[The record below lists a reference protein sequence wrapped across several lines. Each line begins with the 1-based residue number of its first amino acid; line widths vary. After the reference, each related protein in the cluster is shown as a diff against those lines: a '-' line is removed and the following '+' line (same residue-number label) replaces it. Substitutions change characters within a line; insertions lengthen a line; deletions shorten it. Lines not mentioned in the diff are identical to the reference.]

1 MNDVTGNNRHAPN
14 QGFMRNASEQLAQRR
29 QRMEY
34 ERKIADR
41 DRLLQELHVHQI
53 ELELQHEELRQAH
66 LNLEYTYQQYLDL
79 YNGAPVGYISLDDE
93 GQIIRANQKL
103 ADMFGVE
110 LYRLT
115 DRALIDFVTPQDQD
129 IFQNRFKAFITHP
142 EGNHIDVRFRY
153 GPNKSNERTFVG
165 RIQGHRL
172 DSKQSTNTFNG
183 WKETLLIVISDVTEL
198 KKSEDRIRFQAF
210 HDNLTGLPNR
220 AALYEQL
227 ENALSLTKRQSAYG
241 AVLFMDLDRFKH
253 INDSFGHHTGDK
265 LLIELSKRLRSHIRK
280 EDLFARMGGDEFVV
294 LLAEQHHKKTVMAV
308 IAQRF
313 AEHLEEALSE
323 PIFIQDQRF
332 QLSLSVGITIFP
344 FHADNNI
351 QDVMRQAD
359 TAMYQAKSDGLGQI
373 RFFHALMQES
383 ARQRMILE
391 TELRLALNERQFELH
406 YQPQFNAQG
415 KLHGLEALLR
425 WRHPYRGLITPDK
438 FISVAEDTGMI
449 TAIGDWVL
457 ENTARQITAW
467 RKMPIPNRIR
477 FAVNISAKQLESPTF
492 CERVLHIINEYD
504 LNPHQ
509 LVFEITESLLLP
521 NNPTVETTLE
531 NLSNYGV
538 TFSIDDFGTGY
549 SALASLRKAHIG
561 QIKIDNGLINELS
574 MCVDDPKPVREESRF
589 ALVNAVLLMGKA
601 LDIPVVA
608 EGVNT
613 QDQKK
618 VLTQLGCEYFQG
630 YHFAKPATAEALEE
644 YLIST
649 ARSSY

>member
-1 MNDVTGNNRHAPN
+1 
-14 QGFMRNASEQLAQRR
+14 MRNASEQLAQRR

-66 LNLEYTYQQYLDL
+66 LSLEYTYQQYLDL

-93 GQIIRANQKL
+93 GLIIRANQKL

-115 DRALIDFVTPQDQD
+115 DRPLIDFMAPQDQN
-129 IFQNRFKAFITHP
+129 IFRNRFKAFINNP
-142 EGNHIDVRFRY
+142 AGNHIDVQFRY
-153 GPNKSNERTFVG
+153 GSDKSSERTFVG

-172 DSKQSTNTFNG
+172 DSYKSSYTFTG

-198 KKSEDRIRFQAF
+198 KKSEDKIRFQAF

-220 AALYEQL
+220 AALHDQL
-227 ENALSLTKRQSAYG
+227 ENALSLTQRQSAYG

-253 INDSFGHHTGDK
+253 INDSLGHHTGDK

-280 EDLFARMGGDEFVV
+280 EDLLTRMGGDEFVV
-294 LLAEQHHKKTVMAV
+294 LLAEQHQNKTVMAV

-313 AEHLEEALSE
+313 AEHLGAALSE
-323 PIFIQDQRF
+323 PIFIQEQRF

-344 FHADNNI
+344 FQTEDEI
-351 QDVMRQAD
+351 QDVIRQAD
-359 TAMYQAKSDGLGQI
+359 TAMYQAKSDGLGQV
-373 RFFHALMQES
+373 RFFHASMQES

-391 TELRLALNERQFELH
+391 AELRLALNERQFELH

-415 KLHGLEALLR
+415 KLYGLEALVR

-438 FISVAEDTGMI
+438 FIGIAEDTGMI

-457 ENTARQITAW
+457 ENAAGQIAAW
-467 RKMPIPNRIR
+467 RKMPIDNRIR
-477 FAVNISAKQLESPTF
+477 FAINISAKQLESPTF

-504 LNPHQ
+504 LDPHQ
-509 LVFEITESLLLP
+509 LVFEIAESLLLP
-521 NNPTVETTLE
+521 SNPTVETTLE

-549 SALASLRKAHIG
+549 SALATLHKAPIG
-561 QIKIDNGLINELS
+561 QIKIDKGLINELS
-574 MCVDDPKPVREESRF
+574 MRTGDPEPVREQSHS
-589 ALVNAVLLMGKA
+589 ALVNTILLMGKA
-601 LDIPVVA
+601 LGITVVA

-613 QDQKK
+613 QEQKK
-618 VLTQLGCEYFQG
+618 VLIHLGCKCFQG
-630 YHFAKPATAEALEE
+630 YHFAKPATAEELEE

-649 ARSSY
+649 ARLG